1 MSKDELLRYAAY
13 AESNSNHPIAVSVR
27 KAYGADI
34 DQSQI
39 TQCSEIAGKGIKA
52 VISGVTVLCGNSRL
66 MADYSINC
74 PEANG
79 TVLYVAVDNKYA
91 GLIEIADMPK
101 EHSAEAVKM
110 LKNHGV
116 KVVMLTGDN
125 RSAAAA
131 AAEKLGIT
139 DYYAELLPENKSEIT
154 LKMKSELPGNEKVMF
169 VGDGINDAPVIASA
183 DIGVAMGGTG
193 ADSAIETA
201 DCVLMKDDPMQL
213 ADAFAISKKT
223 NRIVL
228 QNIIFALGVK
238 LIIQV
243 LGVLGL
249 ANMWAA
255 VFADVGVSII
265 AIFNSLRL
273 MRK

>member
-1 MSKDELLRYAAY
+1 
-13 AESNSNHPIAVSVR
+13 
-27 KAYGADI
+27 
-34 DQSQI
+34 
-39 TQCSEIAGKGIKA
+39 
-52 VISGVTVLCGNSRL
+52 
-66 MADYSINC
+66 
-74 PEANG
+74 
-79 TVLYVAVDNKYA
+79 
-91 GLIEIADMPK
+91 
-101 EHSAEAVKM
+101 
-110 LKNHGV
+110 
-116 KVVMLTGDN
+116 MLTGDN

>member
-1 MSKDELLRYAAY
+1 MLIEFVFIITSTSHIWSTSSKA
-13 AESNSNHPIAVSVR
+13 
-27 KAYGADI
+27 
-34 DQSQI
+34 
-39 TQCSEIAGKGIKA
+39 CSETALRG
-52 VISGVTVLCGNSRL
+52 S
-66 MADYSINC
+66 
-74 PEANG
+74 
-79 TVLYVAVDNKYA
+79 
-91 GLIEIADMPK
+91 
-101 EHSAEAVKM
+101 
-110 LKNHGV
+110 
-116 KVVMLTGDN
+116 
-125 RSAAAA
+125 
-131 AAEKLGIT
+131 
-139 DYYAELLPENKSEIT
+139 
-154 LKMKSELPGNEKVMF
+154 
-169 VGDGINDAPVIASA
+169 
-183 DIGVAMGGTG
+183 G

>member
-1 MSKDELLRYAAY
+1 M
-13 AESNSNHPIAVSVR
+13 
-27 KAYGADI
+27 
-34 DQSQI
+34 
-39 TQCSEIAGKGIKA
+39 GIR
-52 VISGVTVLCGNSRL
+52 VI
-66 MADYSINC
+66 
-74 PEANG
+74 
-79 TVLYVAVDNKYA
+79 
-91 GLIEIADMPK
+91 
-101 EHSAEAVKM
+101 
-110 LKNHGV
+110 
-116 KVVMLTGDN
+116 MLTGDN
-125 RSAAAA
+125 ERTAKAVAKKA
-131 AAEKLGIT
+131 GI
-139 DYYAELLPENKSEIT
+139 DEVIAGVLPDGKEGGHPLS
-154 LKMKSELPGNEKVMF
+154 SRHRGKVAMI
-169 VGDGINDAPVIASA
+169 GDGINDAPVIASA
-183 DIGVAMGGTG
+183 DIGVAMGGSG

>member
-1 MSKDELLRYAAY
+1 
-13 AESNSNHPIAVSVR
+13 
-27 KAYGADI
+27 
-34 DQSQI
+34 
-39 TQCSEIAGKGIKA
+39 
-52 VISGVTVLCGNSRL
+52 
-66 MADYSINC
+66 
-74 PEANG
+74 
-79 TVLYVAVDNKYA
+79 
-91 GLIEIADMPK
+91 
-101 EHSAEAVKM
+101 
-110 LKNHGV
+110 
-116 KVVMLTGDN
+116 
-125 RSAAAA
+125 
-131 AAEKLGIT
+131 
-139 DYYAELLPENKSEIT
+139 
-154 LKMKSELPGNEKVMF
+154 MF

-183 DIGVAMGGTG
+183 DIGVAMGGSG

-273 MRK
+273 MRIKHLPPVFAHCIHRRYSLLIFSSELFPCQLITHIDKHP